1 MIWLNL
7 CGCNKFIPVKHH
19 TVHSILEEKKK
30 EKKKIGRPNQK
41 SFTFLLLELIIP
53 RLVKKYSIVLGVEYE
68 SKSVCDKSTE
78 TNFKLG
84 ALKNMLFLFC
94 LG

>member
-1 MIWLNL
+1 MAVTNL
-7 CGCNKFIPVKHH
+7 FQSSITQFIQFW
-19 TVHSILEEKKK
+19 EKKK
-30 EKKKIGRPNQK
+30 KGKKKIGRPNQK

-68 SKSVCDKSTE
+68 SKSVCDKSTQ